1 MLGVAPLL
9 MADREFC
16 LLPGRSSGVSPPG
29 RRTGLLK
36 VPPAPVLS
44 EISGNP

>member
-1 MLGVAPLL
+1 MLGVSPLL

-16 LLPGRSSGVSPPG
+16 LLPGGAPALPLRVADPAFENS
-29 RRTGLLK
+29 
-36 VPPAPVLS
+36 PAPVLS